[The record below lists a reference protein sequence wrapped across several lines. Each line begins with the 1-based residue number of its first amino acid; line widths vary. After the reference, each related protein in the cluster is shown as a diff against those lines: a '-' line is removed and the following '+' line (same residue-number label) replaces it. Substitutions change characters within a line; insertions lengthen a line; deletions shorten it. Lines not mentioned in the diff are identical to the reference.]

1 MHGPHHTLKQTAL
14 ALALGLSPLASAQAA
29 DHDLQREIEALKT
42 RLLQLEAQVQTQQQA
57 QAQAATPTP
66 AAPPA
71 ASSGLATQVGKTRFE
86 VGGYIKVDAIMSR
99 FSDGE
104 QTNRTARDIHLPSAT
119 PVGAGP
125 ASRVFDMHAKTTR
138 FNVKT
143 TTPTE
148 SGKDIGGFIEFDF
161 LTGSNGTEVAT
172 NRYDATLRHA
182 FLTYDQ
188 WLFGQTW
195 TTFQDLGAFPETVEF
210 VGATDGT
217 VFARQPQVRYRHGN
231 VQVALENPESFIRP
245 ARAAAGS
252 TPTGAAATDDNDLP
266 DLVGRYTYPA
276 AFGHLSVA
284 AIVRQIKS
292 RQTALASGGTPP
304 AVTARGSDTA
314 YGGGLSVS
322 GRIKVGARDDVRFM
336 LTHGTGIGRYVGLGL
351 IADANLDLNGEA
363 QTNEVTAG
371 YVTYR
376 HFWTDSLRSNFQLAG
391 TQGGY
396 RGLSVGTD
404 TRRNTSGLVNLIYTV
419 TPKFDVGLEY
429 LRSERTLNNGDSG
442 RLDRLQGMA
451 KYAF

>member
-1 MHGPHHTLKQTAL
+1 MHAPYHTLKKTAL
-14 ALALGLSPLASAQAA
+14 VLALGLSPLVSAQAA
-29 DHDLQREIEALKT
+29 DQDMQREIEALKA
-42 RLLQLEAQVQTQQQA
+42 RLLQLEAQVQTQQKA
-57 QAQAATPTP
+57 LADTPTP
-66 AAPPA
+66 ASST
-71 ASSGLATQVGKTRFE
+71 SSGMAPQIGKTRFE
-86 VGGYIKVDAIMSR
+86 FGGYVKVDALMSR

-138 FNVKT
+138 FNVRA

-182 FLTYDQ
+182 FLTYDK

-217 VFARQPQVRYRHGN
+217 VFGRQPQVRYSHGN
-231 VQVALENPESFIRP
+231 FQLALENPESFIKIARP
-245 ARAAAGS
+245 ESGA
-252 TPTGAAATDDNDLP
+252 TGAATTDDNDLP
-266 DLVGRYTYPA
+266 DLVGRYTYRDD
-276 AFGHLSVA
+276 FGHLSVA
-284 AIVRQIKS
+284 AIARQIKT
-292 RQTALASGGTPP
+292 RNTALPGG
-304 AVTARGSDTA
+304 VTDRGDTTI
-314 YGGGLSVS
+314 GGGVSVS
-322 GRIKVGARDDVRFM
+322 GRVKLGARDDVRFM
-336 LTHGTGIGRYVGLGL
+336 VTHGTGIGRYIGLGL
-351 IADANLDLNGEA
+351 IADANLDINGDA
-363 QTNEVTAG
+363 QTNDVTAG

-376 HFWTDSLRSNFQLAG
+376 HFWTDKLRSNFQLAG
-391 TQGGY
+391 TQASY
-396 RGLSVGTD
+396 RGLAVATD
-404 TRRNTSGLVNLIYTV
+404 TKRNTSGLVNMIYTV

-442 RLDRLQGMA
+442 RLDRVQGMA
-451 KYAF
+451 KYSF